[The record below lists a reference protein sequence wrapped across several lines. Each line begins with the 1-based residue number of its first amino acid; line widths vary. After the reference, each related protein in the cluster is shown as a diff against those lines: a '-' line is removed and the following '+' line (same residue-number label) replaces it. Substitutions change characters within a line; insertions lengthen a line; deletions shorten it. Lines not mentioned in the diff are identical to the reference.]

1 MVITKKK
8 EIHQSIEHRELEMEV
23 RGVPVP
29 QGSMR
34 AFVVGGKARLTH
46 NKGRELNDWRS
57 TVQFTAQRHVERE
70 DWDMTK
76 GDWIELGVHFRIPRP
91 ASVSA
96 RKRPRPNVSPDIDKL
111 LRAVLDSLTGV
122 VYLDD
127 SQVVSVHVSKEYA
140 NEAQFIGAVIRVDR
154 YRIASS

>member
-1 MVITKKK
+1 MTITKKRPVY
-8 EIHQSIEHRELEMEV
+8 QSIEHHELEMEV

-34 AFVVGGKARLTH
+34 AFVIGGKARLTH
-46 NKGRELNDWRS
+46 NKAKELNDWRS
-57 TVQFTAQRHVERE
+57 TVQFTAQRHVEKE
-70 DWDMTK
+70 DWTMTK
-76 GDWIELGVHFRIPRP
+76 NDWFELGVHFRIPRP
-91 ASVSA
+91 ASVSVK
-96 RKRPRPNVSPDIDKL
+96 KRPRPNVNPDIDKL

-140 NEAQFIGAVIRVDR
+140 NEAQFIGAVIRVDQ